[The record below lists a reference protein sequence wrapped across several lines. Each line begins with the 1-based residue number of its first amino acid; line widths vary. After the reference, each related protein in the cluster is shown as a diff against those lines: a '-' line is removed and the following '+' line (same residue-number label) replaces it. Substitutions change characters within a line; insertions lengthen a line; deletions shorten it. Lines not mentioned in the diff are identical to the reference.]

1 MTATPLWYTNRNNV
15 FLHLTRDIGASEA
28 NYTFNSGNSMTQ
40 AHSTTFAPTRS
51 EKERDTIE
59 VKNHQHRINNRKLI
73 RSENGIVT
81 MKQ

>member
-1 MTATPLWYTNRNNV
+1 MVYKNV
-15 FLHLTRDIGASEA
+15 FLHLTRDIGVSEA

-59 VKNHQHRINNRKLI
+59 VNKP
-73 RSENGIVT
+73 SA
-81 MKQ
+81 

>member
-15 FLHLTRDIGASEA
+15 FLHLTRDIGVSEA

-59 VKNHQHRINNRKLI
+59 VNKP
-73 RSENGIVT
+73 SA
-81 MKQ
+81 